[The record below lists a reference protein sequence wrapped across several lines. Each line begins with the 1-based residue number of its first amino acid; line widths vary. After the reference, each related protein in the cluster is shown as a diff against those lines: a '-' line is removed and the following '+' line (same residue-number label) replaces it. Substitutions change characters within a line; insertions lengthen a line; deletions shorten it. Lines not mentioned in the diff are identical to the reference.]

1 MKKMILMIIAS
12 SSFMFA
18 QTGMV
23 TDSGMG
29 VWLNAAVMNI
39 DSDVNDML
47 DPAYALSF
55 DYVMDNGLEIG
66 LDYYL
71 DYFGFNDYNPM
82 DLHFTYHMN
91 SGDKTWAFG
100 LNMHDFTDDTDAGLD
115 TMSIDVGG
123 YCDTLLHWNLNYN
136 LDAEEDEMSIQFG
149 KLWEMD
155 SMILGVGYA
164 AGTEDLDMGWVTFS
178 AGTTF

>member
-29 VWLNAAVMNI
+29 VWLNAAVVNI
-39 DSDVNDML
+39 DDTDA

-136 LDAEEDEMSIQFG
+136 LDAEEDEMSIAFG
-149 KLWEMD
+149 KLWKMD

-164 AGTEDLDMGWVTFS
+164 ANTADIDMGYVTFS

>member
-12 SSFMFA
+12 FSFMFA

-29 VWLNAAVMNI
+29 VWLNAAVVNI
-39 DSDVNDML
+39 DDTDA

-71 DYFGFNDYNPM
+71 DYFGLDDYSPM

-100 LNMHDFTDDTDAGLD
+100 LNMHDFTDDSDAGLD

-136 LDAEEDEMSIQFG
+136 LDADDDEMSVEFG
-149 KLWEMD
+149 KLWKME
-155 SMILGVGYA
+155 SMILGVGYIA
-164 AGTEDLDMGWVTFS
+164 NTADLDMGYVTFS